1 MSQPPGPHPRTPS
14 GPGGPYAP
22 AGYGSAQHRPSV
34 RPSQTGKAGKG
45 PLIMGVAGGIL
56 LAGGIVLMVIA
67 ILSFV
72 RIVPLGVLQ
81 QDGSPGGD
89 ALAHTFVPGQMT
101 AELQEGQTYFIY
113 LARSAAD
120 PRVRFDERP
129 VVTGPS
135 GDPYES
141 GPATVSSNSAL
152 RGTEAT
158 VEASFVARE
167 SGLHAI
173 DVPQPEP
180 AQVEVT
186 AILTLGESRGGFLSG
201 LFGTVGSVFA
211 AIVTGALG
219 LTLLVAGVVWGFARR
234 R

>member
-1 MSQPPGPHPRTPS
+1 
-14 GPGGPYAP
+14 
-22 AGYGSAQHRPSV
+22 
-34 RPSQTGKAGKG
+34 
-45 PLIMGVAGGIL
+45 MGVSGGIL
-56 LAGGIVLMVIA
+56 LAGGIVLMVFA

-72 RIVPLGVLQ
+72 RIIPLGVLQ

-89 ALAHTFVPGQMT
+89 ALAHTAAPGRMT

-120 PRVRFDERP
+120 PRARFDQRP

-167 SGLHAI
+167 SGLHTI

-180 AQVEVT
+180 AQTEVT
-186 AILTLGESRGGFLSG
+186 AILTLGESTGGFLSG
-201 LFGTVGSVFA
+201 LFGTVGSVFT
-211 AIVTGALG
+211 AIVAGALG
-219 LTLLVAGVVWGFARR
+219 LTLLVAGVIWGFARR